1 MSDVNQISD
10 RGWKCPVCKCTDC
23 RLFKT
28 IFHRHKDCE
37 QKGDTVYCI
46 CGQEVSG
53 YVHLLWC
60 KYERKGEILVVVC
73 VCPREGPQDRR

>member
-10 RGWKCPVCKCTDC
+10 RGRKCPVYNCTH

-28 IFHRHKDCE
+28 IIHRHKDCE

-46 CGQEVSG
+46 CGQEVNG
-53 YVHLLWC
+53 YVHLLEC
-60 KYERKGEILVVVC
+60 TYVRNGENLVVFC
-73 VCPREGPQDRR
+73 VCAREGPQDRR